1 MSLSRLRRSL
11 PSNPGRYDPDL
22 NYTPIMRF
30 IQIYLVLLIVLFAS
44 SCASSG
50 ELASTEPANPL
61 LGNWEYAIDT
71 PDGIFRGGMYINE
84 GESGLSI
91 GLTQEGQPE
100 GTDPLLVDEITF
112 DEEAQSLSFSFVDDD
127 YGKMVVNMVLGEE
140 GMAGTMRVTQFGV
153 DVPMTAMR
161 AEE

>member
-1 MSLSRLRRSL
+1 
-11 PSNPGRYDPDL
+11 
-22 NYTPIMRF
+22 MRF
-30 IQIYLVLLIVLFAS
+30 IQINLVLLIVLFAS

-71 PDGIFRGGMYINE
+71 PDGIFRGGMHINE

-91 GLTQEGQPE
+91 GLIEEGQQEGTEPRM
-100 GTDPLLVDEITF
+100 VDEITF
-112 DEEAQSLSFSFVDDD
+112 DEEAQTLSFSFVDDD
-127 YGKMVVNMVLGEE
+127 YGKLVVNMVLGEE
-140 GMAGTMRVTQFGV
+140 GMAGTIRVTQFGV
-153 DVPMTAMR
+153 DVPITAMR